1 MHTAIVG
8 RRADLA
14 IVDDILPAAPSRAGG
29 EPLTMSSREIAEL
42 LGARHDSVKRSIES
56 LVMRAV
62 FTRPQSVDVPETGGN
77 GRVYTTH
84 VYLLD
89 KRSSLIVVAQLS
101 PEFTARVVDRWQEL
115 EAQVAKAP
123 KHLPLYQ
130 PQTRVE
136 QVLLQLAEE
145 QEQRAIAAED
155 KLAIAEPKAEAL
167 DALADADGTFTLTAA
182 AKNFGISP
190 RKEFIRVLVEWGVL
204 YQRSKNSPLL
214 PAEWALQRGYFVV
227 RTENRGGFVAQQ
239 TRVTAKGMGW
249 IATKLHRFQRKAA

>member
-14 IVDDILPAAPSRAGG
+14 IVDDILPTTGRAGG
-29 EPLTMSSREIAEL
+29 EPLTMSSLEIAEL
-42 LGARHDSVKRSIES
+42 TGKRHDN
-56 LVMRAV
+56 VMADIRTMLEELGEPALK
-62 FTRPQSVDVPETGGN
+62 FQGCYTGGN
-77 GRVYTTH
+77 R
-84 VYLLD
+84 
-89 KRSSLIVVAQLS
+89 KRLPLFNLPKRETMILVSGYSIPLR
-101 PEFTARVVDRWQEL
+101 ARIVDRWQEL

-155 KLAIAEPKAEAL
+155 KLAIAEPKAQAL
-167 DALADADGTFTLTAA
+167 DELVEADGTFTLTAA

-227 RTENRGGFVAQQ
+227 RTENRAGFVAQQ

>member
-8 RRADLA
+8 RRADLVV
-14 IVDDILPAAPSRAGG
+14 VDDILPTTSRAGG

-42 LGARHDSVKRSIES
+42 LGTRHDSVKRTVER
-56 LVMRAV
+56 LVERGV
-62 FTRPQSVDVPETGGN
+62 VGVPPLVEYHDTL
-77 GRVYTTH
+77 GRKAREYR
-84 VYLLD
+84 LD

-115 EAQVAKAP
+115 EAQVAKAL

-155 KLAIAEPKAEAL
+155 KLAIAEPKAQAL
-167 DALADADGTFTLTAA
+167 DELVEADGTFTLTAA